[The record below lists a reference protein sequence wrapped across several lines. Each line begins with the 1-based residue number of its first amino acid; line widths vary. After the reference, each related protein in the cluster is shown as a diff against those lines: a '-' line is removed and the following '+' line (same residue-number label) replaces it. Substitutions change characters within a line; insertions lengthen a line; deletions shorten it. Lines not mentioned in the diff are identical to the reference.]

1 MASKEL
7 TSTSKIYS
15 EEVSRVSSEVFS
27 GGRSSRRS
35 ERGSDLL
42 YRHSISFEEAFSG
55 LDADIDIEVMSIC
68 ESCDGSGALTPDDVD
83 VCATCEGHGRLRRMQ
98 RVGPFTQQVVSD
110 CPACSGKGSTIM
122 RSCTSCKGEW
132 LKTKI
137 RK

>member
-15 EEVSRVSSEVFS
+15 EEVSVSSEVFS
-27 GGRSSRRS
+27 EDAVLG
-35 ERGSDLL
+35 EVRGSDLL

-68 ESCDGSGALTPDDVD
+68 ESCDGSGALTPDDVE

-98 RVGPFTQQVVSD
+98 RSWPIYTASRFRLPCLQW
-110 CPACSGKGSTIM
+110 KRSTIAEAHPAGG
-122 RSCTSCKGEW
+122 TAG
-132 LKTKI
+132 
-137 RK
+137 